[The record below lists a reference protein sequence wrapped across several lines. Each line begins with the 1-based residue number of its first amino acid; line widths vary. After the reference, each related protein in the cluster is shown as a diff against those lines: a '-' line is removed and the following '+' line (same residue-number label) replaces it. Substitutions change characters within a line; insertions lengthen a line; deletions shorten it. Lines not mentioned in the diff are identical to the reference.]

1 MGRKLKTWFLL
12 LLILALIYIQQA
24 PAIYA
29 GDSGKVTEQSESVG
43 ESENPEGQ
51 GNPEAPE
58 IPEEPEFPEEPEIPE
73 EPLVQYQV
81 EIPKEDGE
89 NGWYVTR
96 PEIKICHASG
106 RGITKYKVVM
116 GKEVTAEGSIEEKGR
131 EIVLKKDVFRDG
143 RSMLSIWMEDEDG
156 KVVEDYS
163 LEQELKVDTKAPEVE
178 MKAPAGFAVW
188 YQKEVKI
195 HTVGKDEESGIKKI
209 ACYVDGAYVGE
220 KKKAEGDFVIRKS
233 SVTGKSLAVMVSAK
247 DQAGNQSSQIES
259 LYIDQ
264 AEPKVKISGADAYMI
279 TSRPVTALYEI
290 AEENVLSEFAA
301 DTQWENVSGKK
312 MVLPVPEWEKT
323 EAGRKVSQTLT
334 EDGIYRIHV
343 TAKDRAGYEAEDYR
357 QIIIDKEN
365 PIIRYVDDLQG
376 QYMKSF
382 MWNYLKEEL
391 VQDFTTYTYGVKLD
405 GNLYQMGKTV
415 GTEGRHLLE
424 VQAVDAAG
432 NEASAKAEFV
442 IDHTKPEILF
452 SNIEEGKTYE
462 EECVC
467 KVELENAEDAI
478 QRIQIN
484 GENQTIDTGSNAFQC
499 TLKVHQDYEVKVTA
513 KDKAGNV
520 AKERIYF
527 KVAPKKNIFE
537 KMAEPVMRKLNGE
550 KERKEVETEEG
561 VKNQK
566 DKWWEEPMICLGI
579 ISCTVAAGGWYV
591 LKRRKSA

>member
-1 MGRKLKTWFLL
+1 MGRKIRTWFLL

-29 GDSGKVTEQSESVG
+29 GDSGKVTE
-43 ESENPEGQ
+43 ESELTEEAEDKEGQ
-51 GNPEAPE
+51 GN
-58 IPEEPEFPEEPEIPE
+58 PEEPEFPEEPELPE

-96 PEIKICHASG
+96 PEIKICHVSG

-116 GKEVTAEGSIEEKGR
+116 GKEVTAEGSIEEKGT

-143 RSMLSIWMEDEDG
+143 RSMLSIWMEDEEG
-156 KVVEDYS
+156 KVVQDYS
-163 LEQELKVDTKAPEVE
+163 LEQELKVDTKAPQVE

-195 HTVGKDEESGIKKI
+195 HTAGKDEESGIKEI
-209 ACYVDGAYVGE
+209 ACYVDGTFVGE
-220 KKKAEGDFVIRKS
+220 KKKAEGDFVIRKP
-233 SVTGKSLAVMVSAK
+233 SVTGKSLAVMVSVK

-301 DTQWENVSGKK
+301 DTQWENVTGKK

-343 TAKDRAGYEAEDYR
+343 TAKDRAGYEAEDFR

-365 PIIRYVDDLQG
+365 PVIRYVDDLQG

-391 VQDFTTYTYGVKLD
+391 VQDFTTYAYGVKLD
-405 GNLYQMGKTV
+405 GNLYQMGKKV
-415 GTEGRHLLE
+415 DAEGRHLLE
-424 VQAVDAAG
+424 VEAIDAAG

-452 SNIEEGKTYE
+452 SNIEEGETYE

-467 KVELENAEDAI
+467 KVELENAEDTI
-478 QRIQIN
+478 QRVQIN
-484 GENQTIDTGSNAFQC
+484 GENQTIDAGSHAFQR
-499 TLKVHQDYEVKVTA
+499 TLKAHQDYEVEVTA
-513 KDKAGNV
+513 IDQAGNV

-537 KMAEPVMRKLNGE
+537 KMAEPVMRKLNGD
-550 KERKEVETEEG
+550 KERKAVETDER
-561 VKNQK
+561 VKTQE
-566 DKWWEEPMICLGI
+566 DKWWEEPMICLVI

-591 LKRRKSA
+591 FKRRKSA

>member
-1 MGRKLKTWFLL
+1 MGRKIKTWFLL

-29 GDSGKVTEQSESVG
+29 GDSGKVTE
-43 ESENPEGQ
+43 ESELTEESEDKEGQ
-51 GNPEAPE
+51 GN
-58 IPEEPEFPEEPEIPE
+58 PEEPEFPEEPELPE

-96 PEIKICHASG
+96 PEIKICHVSG

-116 GKEVTAEGSIEEKGR
+116 GKEVTAEGSIEEKGT

-143 RSMLSIWMEDEDG
+143 RSMLSIWMEDKEG
-156 KVVEDYS
+156 KVVQDYS
-163 LEQELKVDTKAPEVE
+163 LEQELKVDTKAPQVE

-195 HTVGKDEESGIKKI
+195 HTVGKDEESGIKEI
-209 ACYVDGAYVGE
+209 ACYVDGTYVGE
-220 KKKAEGDFVIRKS
+220 KKKAEGDFVIRKP

-301 DTQWENVSGKK
+301 DTQWENVTGKK

-365 PIIRYVDDLQG
+365 PVIRYVDDLQG

-391 VQDFTTYTYGVKLD
+391 VQDFTTYAYGVKLD
-405 GNLYQMGKTV
+405 GNLYQMGKKV
-415 GTEGRHLLE
+415 DAEGRHLLE
-424 VQAVDAAG
+424 VEAIDAAG

-452 SNIEEGKTYE
+452 SNIEEGETYE

-467 KVELENAEDAI
+467 KVELENAEDTI
-478 QRIQIN
+478 QRVQIN
-484 GENQTIDTGSNAFQC
+484 GENQTIDAGSHAFQR
-499 TLKVHQDYEVKVTA
+499 TLKAHQDYEVEVTA
-513 KDKAGNV
+513 IDQAGNV
-520 AKERIYF
+520 AKKDIFFEI
-527 KVAPKKNIFE
+527 VPKRTIFQRL
-537 KMAEPVMRKLNGE
+537 AEPVVQKLSRE
-550 KERKEVETEEG
+550 KEERQEKRSQEDGERKEDG
-561 VKNQK
+561 RS
-566 DKWWEEPMICLGI
+566 EPLVYLLL
-579 ISCTVAAGGWYV
+579 ISGTVAAGGWYV
-591 LKRRKSA
+591 WKHRKSV

>member
-1 MGRKLKTWFLL
+1 MGRKIKTWFLL

-29 GDSGKVTEQSESVG
+29 GDSGKVTE
-43 ESENPEGQ
+43 ESELTEESEDKEGQ
-51 GNPEAPE
+51 GN
-58 IPEEPEFPEEPEIPE
+58 PEEPEFPEEPELPE

-96 PEIKICHASG
+96 PEIKICHVSG

-116 GKEVTAEGSIEEKGR
+116 GKEVTAEGSIEEKGT

-143 RSMLSIWMEDEDG
+143 RSMLSIWMEDEEG
-156 KVVEDYS
+156 KVVQDYS
-163 LEQELKVDTKAPEVE
+163 LEQELKVDTKAPQVE

-195 HTVGKDEESGIKKI
+195 HTVGKDEESGIKEI
-209 ACYVDGAYVGE
+209 ACYVDGTYVGE
-220 KKKAEGDFVIRKS
+220 KKKAEGDFVIRKP

-279 TSRPVTALYEI
+279 TSRPITALYEI

-301 DTQWENVSGKK
+301 DTQWENVTGKK

-365 PIIRYVDDLQG
+365 PVIRYVDDLQG

-391 VQDFTTYTYGVKLD
+391 VQDFTTYAYGVKLD
-405 GNLYQMGKTV
+405 GNLYQMGKKV
-415 GTEGRHLLE
+415 DAEGRHFLE
-424 VQAVDAAG
+424 VEAIDAAG

-452 SNIEEGKTYE
+452 SNIEEGETYE

-467 KVELENAEDAI
+467 KVELENAEDTI
-478 QRIQIN
+478 QRVQIN
-484 GENQTIDTGSNAFQC
+484 GENQTIDAGSHAFQR
-499 TLKVHQDYEVKVTA
+499 TLKAHQDYEVEVTA
-513 KDKAGNV
+513 IDQAGNV
-520 AKERIYF
+520 AK
-527 KVAPKKNIFE
+527 KNIFFE
-537 KMAEPVMRKLNGE
+537 IVPKRTIFQRLAEPVVQKLSRE
-550 KERKEVETEEG
+550 KEERQEKRSQEDGERKEDG
-561 VKNQK
+561 RS
-566 DKWWEEPMICLGI
+566 EPLVYLLL
-579 ISCTVAAGGWYV
+579 ISGTVAAGGWYV
-591 LKRRKSA
+591 WKHRKSV